1 MKTTNMTKMLAMVGL
16 LLIIGFVATQV
27 MAQIQLKDW
36 VDNDG
41 NNDKTDREHVRM
53 MMISTT
59 CGLVGV
65 AMIIGAHNISL
76 DFNKARL
83 GTSILGTVLLISCV
97 VLQVIAQMHFKN
109 NMDLMDS
116 KNDDKANKGTLDH
129 ARYSML
135 SDACGI
141 LSIAILSGSLQL

>member
-27 MAQIQLKDW
+27 MAQIHLKDW
-36 VDNDG
+36 MSE
-41 NNDKTDREHVRM
+41 TDVNQQREHMRM
-53 MMISTT
+53 KMMSTT
-59 CGLVGV
+59 FGLVGV

-83 GTSILGTVLLISCV
+83 GTSVLGTVLLITCV
-97 VLQVIAQMHFKN
+97 VLQVMAQMYLKEN
-109 NMDLMDS
+109 LTVT
-116 KNDDKANKGTLDH
+116 KGETVDKVNQGVLDH
-129 ARYSML
+129 ERYTML

>member
-27 MAQIQLKDW
+27 MAQIHLKDW
-36 VDNDG
+36 MSE
-41 NNDKTDREHVRM
+41 TDVNQQREHMRM
-53 MMISTT
+53 KMMSTT
-59 CGLVGV
+59 FGLVGV

-83 GTSILGTVLLISCV
+83 GTSVLGTVLLITCV
-97 VLQVIAQMHFKN
+97 VLQVMAQMYLKEN
-109 NMDLMDS
+109 LTVT
-116 KNDDKANKGTLDH
+116 KGETVDKVNQGVLDH
-129 ARYSML
+129 ERYTML

-141 LSIAILSGSLQL
+141 LSIAILSGSLHL